1 MSLTLLEYMRRH
13 TDVSIEFVD
22 GHCQPALADDDAL
35 LQSPS
40 ASHCRAT
47 LVTLCDGTEVDLA
60 TLDRKRLHE
69 LHWQEERAFARRV
82 LQSPKGSRER
92 AAALAQGYD
101 TVLSILRRIV
111 DPGGGP
117 LVMGLDPRYKQM
129 VLDLLVRRAKSVG
142 RRPRLFEIGYASGM
156 LLVAAQAIGVEVAG
170 IEVSDCMRRDAC
182 RQLPS
187 EIHPRLYLGDFL
199 THDLAGADGRYD
211 LIYWNDVIE
220 HIPPDEIADFLAKIH
235 RLLTPGGMLVTITPN
250 WHMRPSDVTAEFRPP
265 RTEAEGFHLKEY
277 TLRET
282 TALLRATGFAR
293 VATPLLVTRGRI
305 VLCGA
310 GLSSAKRLFE
320 PLLEILPFRLV
331 QMCCIGFALGCTIA
345 TKAE

>member
-1 MSLTLLEYMRRH
+1 LSEYPLLYNRKSLGKFHRVLVPMNLL
-13 TDVSIEFVD
+13 S
-22 GHCQPALADDDAL
+22 ALADDDVF
-35 LQSPS
+35 SPA
-40 ASHCRAT
+40 ASHDRAT
-47 LVTLCDGTEVDLA
+47 VVKLCDGTEVDLA
-60 TLDRKRLHE
+60 TLDLRRLRE
-69 LHWQEERAFARRV
+69 LHWEQERAFARRV

-92 AAALAQGYD
+92 AAAFSQGYD

-111 DPGGGP
+111 DPSGGL

-129 VLDLLVRRAKSVG
+129 VLDLLVRRGKLVG
-142 RRPRLFEIGYASGM
+142 RPPRLFEIGYASGM
-156 LLVAAQAIGVEVAG
+156 LLVAAHANGVDVAG

-182 RQLPS
+182 RQLPI
-187 EIHPRLYLGDFL
+187 ETHPRLYLGDFL
-199 THDLAGADGRYD
+199 THDLDGPDGRYD

-235 RLLTPGGMLVTITPN
+235 RMLAPGGTLVTITPN
-250 WHMRPSDVTAEFRPP
+250 WHMRPSDVTAEFLPP

-282 TALLRATGFAR
+282 TALLRAAGFSR

-305 VLCGA
+305 VMCGA
-310 GLSSAKRLFE
+310 GLANLKRLCE
-320 PLLEILPFRLV
+320 PLLEIFPFRLV